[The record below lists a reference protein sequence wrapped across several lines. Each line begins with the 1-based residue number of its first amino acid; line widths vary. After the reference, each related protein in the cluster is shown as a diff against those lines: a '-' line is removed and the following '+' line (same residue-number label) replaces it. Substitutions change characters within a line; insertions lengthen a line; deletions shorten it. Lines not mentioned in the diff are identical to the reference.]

1 MSRPDASVDIGPFHF
16 SYCDYDAGNDV
27 AYLSVEAPRAAIAW
41 ESPEGHLVRLDPDTD
56 ELVGV
61 TFLGAKRC
69 LEAGGL
75 RITFPDFLFSSG
87 VSPNGP
93 PKPTEVPRR
102 ALACVCM

>member
-1 MSRPDASVDIGPFHF
+1 MSLPDATVDIGPFHF

-75 RITFPDFLFSSG
+75 RITFPDFLLTPDPSRSG
-87 VSPNGP
+87 PR
-93 PKPTEVPRR
+93 KPTEVPRR
-102 ALACVCM
+102 SLASVCV